1 MKHPQLKLDNQIC
14 HRLYM
19 ASNGLTRTYRD
30 SLADLNLTYPQYVV
44 MMALWE
50 NDGISITALLEK
62 TAIDGSAMTQ
72 ILKKMDDKQLLSI
85 VKDEQDK
92 RKRVVKLSSNGQ
104 QLQSK
109 AAKIPEHIRCHFP
122 SLNDT
127 EANQLVHL
135 IDKIIKDINEE

>member
-50 NDGISITALLEK
+50 KMASALPLYLRK
-62 TAIDGSAMTQ
+62 P
-72 ILKKMDDKQLLSI
+72 QLMAVL
-85 VKDEQDK
+85 
-92 RKRVVKLSSNGQ
+92 
-104 QLQSK
+104 
-109 AAKIPEHIRCHFP
+109 
-122 SLNDT
+122 
-127 EANQLVHL
+127 
-135 IDKIIKDINEE
+135 

>member
-30 SLADLNLTYPQYVV
+30 SLAELNLTYPQYVV

-50 NDGISITALLEK
+50 KDGISITTLLEK

-72 ILKKMDDKQLLSI
+72 ILKKMEDKQLLSI
-85 VKDEQDK
+85 VKDQHDK
-92 RKRVVKLSSNGQ
+92 RKRVVKLSDSGEN
-104 QLQSK
+104 LQSK
-109 AAKIPEHIRCHFP
+109 AAKIPEHIRCQFP
-122 SLNDT
+122 SLHDG
-127 EANQLVHL
+127 EAQLL
-135 IDKIIKDINEE
+135 IQLLDKIIKDVD

>member
-50 NDGISITALLEK
+50 KDGISITALLEK

-72 ILKKMDDKQLLSI
+72 ILKKMGDKQLLNI
-85 VKDEQDK
+85 VKDELDK
-92 RKRVVKLSSNGQ
+92 RKRVVKLTGEGQ
-104 QLQSK
+104 KLQSK
-109 AAKIPEHIRCHFP
+109 AAKIPEHIRCQFP
-122 SLNDT
+122 SLDDG
-127 EANQLVHL
+127 EAQLLVQL
-135 IDKIIKDINEE
+135 LDKVIKDLN

>member
-50 NDGISITALLEK
+50 KDGISITALLEK
-62 TAIDGSAMTQ
+62 TSIDGSAMTQ
-72 ILKKMDDKQLLSI
+72 ILKKMGDKQLLNI

-92 RKRVVKLSSNGQ
+92 RKRVVKLTGEGQ
-104 QLQSK
+104 KLQSK
-109 AAKIPEHIRCHFP
+109 AAKIPEHIRCQFP
-122 SLNDT
+122 SLDDG
-127 EANQLVHL
+127 EAQLLVQL
-135 IDKIIKDINEE
+135 LDKVIKDLN

>member
-1 MKHPQLKLDNQIC
+1 MKYPQLKLDNQIC

-50 NDGISITALLEK
+50 KDGISITALLEK

-72 ILKKMDDKQLLSI
+72 ILKKMCDKQLLNI

-92 RKRVVKLSSNGQ
+92 RKRVVKLTGEGQ
-104 QLQSK
+104 KLQSK
-109 AAKIPEHIRCHFP
+109 AAKIPEHIRCQFP
-122 SLNDT
+122 SLDDG
-127 EANQLVHL
+127 EAQLLVQL
-135 IDKIIKDINEE
+135 LDKVIKDLN

>member
-30 SLADLNLTYPQYVV
+30 SLANLNLTYPQYVV

-50 NDGISITALLEK
+50 KDGISITALLEK

-72 ILKKMDDKQLLSI
+72 ILKKMGDKQLLNI

-92 RKRVVKLSSNGQ
+92 RKRVVKLTSEGQ
-104 QLQSK
+104 KLQSR
-109 AAKIPEHIRCHFP
+109 AAKIPAHIRCQFP
-122 SLNDT
+122 SLDDG
-127 EANQLVHL
+127 EAQLLVQL
-135 IDKIIKDINEE
+135 LDKVIKDLD

>member
-50 NDGISITALLEK
+50 KDGISITALLEK

-72 ILKKMDDKQLLSI
+72 ILKKMGDKLLLNI

-92 RKRVVKLSSNGQ
+92 RKRVVKLTGEGQ
-104 QLQSK
+104 KLQSK
-109 AAKIPEHIRCHFP
+109 AARIPERIRCQFP
-122 SLNDT
+122 SLDDE
-127 EANQLVHL
+127 EAQLLVQL
-135 IDKIIKDINEE
+135 LDKVIKDVN

>member
-50 NDGISITALLEK
+50 RDGISITALLEK

-72 ILKKMDDKQLLSI
+72 ILKKMGDKLLLNI

-92 RKRVVKLSSNGQ
+92 RKRVVKLTGEGQ
-104 QLQSK
+104 KLQSK
-109 AAKIPEHIRCHFP
+109 AAKIPEHIRCQFP
-122 SLNDT
+122 SLDDG
-127 EANQLVHL
+127 EAQLLVQL
-135 IDKIIKDINEE
+135 LDKVIKDLG

>member
-30 SLADLNLTYPQYVV
+30 SLAELNLTYPQYVV

-50 NDGISITALLEK
+50 KDGISITDLLEK

-72 ILKKMDDKQLLSI
+72 ILKKMEDKQLLNI
-85 VKDEQDK
+85 VKDQHDK
-92 RKRVVKLSSNGQ
+92 RKRVVKLSNEGES
-104 QLQSK
+104 LQSK
-109 AAKIPEHIRCHFP
+109 AAKIPERIRCQFP
-122 SLNDT
+122 SLNDG
-127 EANQLVHL
+127 EADQLVSL
-135 IDKIIKDINEE
+135 LDRVIKDLN

>member
-50 NDGISITALLEK
+50 KDGISITALLEK

-72 ILKKMDDKQLLSI
+72 ILKKMGDKQLLNI
-85 VKDEQDK
+85 VKDERDK
-92 RKRVVKLSSNGQ
+92 RKRVVKLTGEGQ
-104 QLQSK
+104 KLQSK
-109 AAKIPEHIRCHFP
+109 AAKIPERIRCQFP
-122 SLNDT
+122 SLDDG
-127 EANQLVHL
+127 EAQLLVQL
-135 IDKIIKDINEE
+135 LDKVIKDLN